1 VKNRFNPST
10 NTKPKQKRAKEM
22 PEILK
27 QNDRTALEYL
37 SAARDLSPVLRKEI
51 QSALN
56 IYDLSIQLL
65 YESRQSLVTVI
76 NKLNTATN
84 TAHKTVVKSLLE
96 NKKPNT
102 EKLIA
107 EIVELKLQV
116 TAAQLHVK
124 TSLQA
129 FQMLKSHATGF
140 YTALGCCATCNR
152 STWLR

>member
-84 TAHKTVVKSLLE
+84 TAHKTVVKSL
-96 NKKPNT
+96 
-102 EKLIA
+102 
-107 EIVELKLQV
+107 
-116 TAAQLHVK
+116 K
-124 TSLQA
+124 TKNQT
-129 FQMLKSHATGF
+129 QK
-140 YTALGCCATCNR
+140 N
-152 STWLR
+152 